1 VRPAIL
7 RMLGFL
13 ALMLAAL
20 IYVAPLVIMVV
31 GSLKPDAQV
40 LTEAGTARALF
51 PTQAS
56 LENYRDVFE
65 RVSFGRYLF
74 NSVWITFWVVAAGLL
89 VNSLAGYSL
98 ARLAWPGRRVVLTA
112 VLAIMI
118 IPLETIAIP
127 LFYQV
132 VQIGWRDDY
141 LVQIL
146 PFVANAFSIYLFYV
160 FFRALPPSLEQAAQL
175 DGAGPWRT
183 YFLIIAPN
191 AKPAFASVAVLTFLM
206 QWGNYL
212 WPLLVTTGERVRP
225 LPLAIASFYTLPP
238 LQWGDIFAFGV
249 MMVAP
254 VLLVFVLFQGWFVRG
269 VASAGIKG

>member
-1 VRPAIL
+1 
-7 RMLGFL
+7 MLGLL
-13 ALMLAAL
+13 ALTLAAL

-40 LTEAGTARALF
+40 LSEAGTARALF
-51 PTQAS
+51 PAQAS

-89 VNSLAGYSL
+89 VNSLAGYAL

-183 YFLIIAPN
+183 YFLVIAPN

>member
-1 VRPAIL
+1 MRPAML
-7 RMLGFL
+7 RVLGFL

-20 IYVAPLVIMVV
+20 LYVAPLVIMVV
-31 GSLKPDAQV
+31 GSFKPDAQV
-40 LTEAGTARALF
+40 LIEAGSARALF
-51 PTQAS
+51 PTQVS

-89 VNSLAGYSL
+89 VNSLAGYAL
-98 ARLAWPGRRVVLTA
+98 ARLTWPGRRIVLTA

-127 LFYQV
+127 LFFQV

-183 YFLIIAPN
+183 YFQVIAPN